1 MTIWYPWLT
10 WALGR
15 LCTLPLVGFSVE
27 QRERETVPCAARSRC
42 VTPDTDLSSP
52 LRRISCRKYLV
63 SARKYLFGQ
72 DLVSTHNTRAGCIQT
87 DLLRAAA
94 AAPGANVSPHWRELK
109 WIQFSQKSEVALVT
123 CCRFAIIQLQLCEIM
138 RDADLRAGHCTVDT
152 GNLINNIIG
161 RRACSTALLVLY
173 WVLQCRIQDDNQ
185 Q

>member
-1 MTIWYPWLT
+1 M
-10 WALGR
+10 
-15 LCTLPLVGFSVE
+15 
-27 QRERETVPCAARSRC
+27 PCAARSRC

-94 AAPGANVSPHWRELK
+94 AAPGANVSPHRRELK

-161 RRACSTALLVLY
+161 RRACSTALLVLHCHCH
-173 WVLQCRIQDDNQ
+173 CRIQDKYQ